1 MIWFDSGT
9 GYVKLRNPTNTA
21 WANIGT
27 IGPPMKWTN
36 VDVPSTGWSTGDV
49 KATYKWWADDGWVLL
64 NDGSIGDANSGA
76 VTRFNSDT
84 WPLFNLLWYGTSDDW
99 CSLYAAYTWTRT
111 GRGASPEADFAAHRH
126 ILLPKVLG
134 RVLASAG
141 TGAGLSAFGLATWH
155 GQEYVTLG
163 TEHMPWHG
171 HTTPAHQHSIPP
183 HGHPVALD
191 QTSQSSWNSSGQGGF
206 PTGTPTTTAAAYTGW
221 PAGTD
226 GTIIGGSGTLWTDVS
241 GASGTGGAGGS
252 QPHFNIQPTTYCN
265 YMIKL

>member
-1 MIWFDSGT
+1 M
-9 GYVKLRNPTNTA
+9 
-21 WANIGT
+21 
-27 IGPPMKWTN
+27 
-36 VDVPSTGWSTGDV
+36 
-49 KATYKWWADDGWVLL
+49 
-64 NDGSIGDANSGA
+64 
-76 VTRFNSDT
+76 
-84 WPLFNLLWYGTSDDW
+84 
-99 CSLYAAYTWTRT
+99 
-111 GRGASPEADFAAHRH
+111 
-126 ILLPKVLG
+126 
-134 RVLASAG
+134 
-141 TGAGLSAFGLATWH
+141 
-155 GQEYVTLG
+155 G

-183 HGHPVALD
+183 HGHPFALD